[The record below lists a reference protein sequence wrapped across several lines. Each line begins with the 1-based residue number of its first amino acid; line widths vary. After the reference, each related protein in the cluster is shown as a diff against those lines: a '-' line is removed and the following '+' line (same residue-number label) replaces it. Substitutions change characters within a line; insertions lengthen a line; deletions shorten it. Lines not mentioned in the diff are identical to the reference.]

1 MGILSVT
8 EGHDKP
14 AKYPLLFHEISA
26 LVLNKIDLLA
36 YTDFDYDKFLSD
48 FRKLNA
54 DAPVFQVSCRT
65 GQGIEEWA
73 HWLEHV
79 AEGEIKIEPH
89 THPPSPDLDAV
100 VQPHQHPHRQH
111 HTEVKRG

>member
-1 MGILSVT
+1 M
-8 EGHDKP
+8 
-14 AKYPLLFHEISA
+14 
-26 LVLNKIDLLA
+26 DLLP
-36 YTDFDYDKFLSD
+36 YTDFDCDKFLSD

-79 AEGEIKIEPH
+79 AEGEIHIGPH
-89 THPPSPDLDAV
+89 THPPSPEGLRRTGHADLDAV
-100 VQPHQHPHRQH
+100 IQPHQHPHRQH